1 MWVSN
6 KDGCRDGE
14 KLFEALVPSIEDSI
28 KSVKFQFTY
37 STYSTLEIDH
47 KEFHKYFANS
57 DRERFMRCY
66 TSKFPKTLTKK
77 GIGGIIFQTRRSIRI
92 IIHSFGMFFG
102 TPVFALKDFSVHLGQ
117 KRYYQ
122 VDRDVFQALDIDGES
137 CNKSLAYD
145 RGACIND
152 QLSIEERKFG
162 CNAPFGP
169 NKTFV
174 CDKPQV
180 AKKLEMV
187 HRAFQRKYN
196 GTKCPKPCNYLK
208 LKVMQTDQADH
219 NGSEAVTKLL
229 FEDRVKTIKSY
240 YLYSFL
246 SLIAEIGGY
255 VGLFLGVSVY
265 QLTTVFDTIISRLKF

>member
-1 MWVSN
+1 
-6 KDGCRDGE
+6 
-14 KLFEALVPSIEDSI
+14 
-28 KSVKFQFTY
+28 
-37 STYSTLEIDH
+37 
-47 KEFHKYFANS
+47 
-57 DRERFMRCY
+57 
-66 TSKFPKTLTKK
+66 
-77 GIGGIIFQTRRSIRI
+77 
-92 IIHSFGMFFG
+92 MFFG
-102 TPVFALKDFSVHLGQ
+102 TKLFALKDFSVNIGQ
-117 KRYYQ
+117 KRNYQ
-122 VDRDVFQALDIDGES
+122 VDREVFQALDIDGES
-137 CNKSLAYD
+137 CNNSLAYD

-152 QLSIEERKFG
+152 ELTKKEMKFG

-208 LKVMQTDQADH
+208 LKVMQTDQTVQ
-219 NGSEAVTKLL
+219 NETEIAVTRLL